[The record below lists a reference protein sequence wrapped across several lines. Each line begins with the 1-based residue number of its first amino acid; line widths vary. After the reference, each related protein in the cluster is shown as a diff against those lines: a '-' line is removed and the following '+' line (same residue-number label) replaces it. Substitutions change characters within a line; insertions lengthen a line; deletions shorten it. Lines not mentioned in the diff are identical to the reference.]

1 MSLLQLLKKF
11 STESEITHWVKINEG
26 LSKNRKKK
34 KVLGVS
40 EEGGRQIQRRE
51 KNLELNFNKYDYKY
65 IKLYIQINKN

>member
-34 KVLGVS
+34 KS
-40 EEGGRQIQRRE
+40 AWSIRRGRKADTKKRE
-51 KNLELNFNKYDYKY
+51 KFGTKF
-65 IKLYIQINKN
+65 

>member
-1 MSLLQLLKKF
+1 MRDYQR
-11 STESEITHWVKINEG
+11 SE
-26 LSKNRKKK
+26 KK

-40 EEGGRQIQRRE
+40 EEGGRQIQRRD